1 MRSASNAYF
10 PQLFSVLSLP
20 KEDPGLSARLDAVW
34 TILEYATAATL
45 PGFRTIPDVAKALEG
60 LSDGEAMALIE
71 RALSAACRRPA
82 DGPMP
87 SIGNRAF
94 EHAKCRSMLAC
105 RCSNYYIVRGLS
117 AARQSSERSHLEFA
131 GICLFGQI

>member
-1 MRSASNAYF
+1 VRSASNAYF

-34 TILEYATAATL
+34 QILGYATAATL

-71 RALSAACRRPA
+71 RRRSAAPAVPVRQAEGALRRA
-82 DGPMP
+82 DRTRPLRRLPP
-87 SIGNRAF
+87 S
-94 EHAKCRSMLAC
+94 C
-105 RCSNYYIVRGLS
+105 
-117 AARQSSERSHLEFA
+117 
-131 GICLFGQI
+131 